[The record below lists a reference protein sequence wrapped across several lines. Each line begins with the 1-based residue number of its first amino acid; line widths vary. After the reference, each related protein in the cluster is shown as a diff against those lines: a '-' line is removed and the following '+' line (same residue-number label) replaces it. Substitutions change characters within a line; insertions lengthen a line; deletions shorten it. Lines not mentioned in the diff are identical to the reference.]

1 MRLLMEHPDQLQML
15 VDNPALI
22 PAAVEEMLRYNP
34 AFIGMRRTVMEDT
47 ELGGQQLK
55 KGDKLIVLEAMKM
68 QTTIYAPVSGLVS
81 ELAVQVGDAVE
92 SKDLLLKMREG

>member
-1 MRLLMEHPDQLQML
+1 
-15 VDNPALI
+15 V
-22 PAAVEEMLRYNP
+22 
-34 AFIGMRRTVMEDT
+34 T
-47 ELGGQQLK
+47 
-55 KGDKLIVLEAMKM
+55 LEAMKM